1 MSETIQPILK
11 LQHRLNITISNL
23 YYMAFSVGLQWEW
36 QELKSE
42 IKGRGWLPLDMAH
55 LKVIEHPAV
64 PGIIQMIEILEEARE
79 KLPENDTASNIE
91 GTSSLDDGPVQE
103 GWLSE
108 DYSEEENMDMWQ
120 QNLFVDL
127 LSVFEACWYLENGSH
142 PSIPVYDQ
150 FDKMY
155 FNAKLQIYSDTDIVA
170 MVIAALNSLLRVNW
184 KSVYVEKEMNL
195 VKEKYIL

>member
-1 MSETIQPILK
+1 MNTITSNYLK
-11 LQHRLNITISNL
+11 PFIKLHTRLNNTINNL

-42 IKGRGWLPLDMAH
+42 IKNRGWLPLDMAH

-79 KLPENDTASNIE
+79 KLAENNRVSKEEAKISVE
-91 GTSSLDDGPVQE
+91 VGPIQD

-108 DYSEEENMDMWQ
+108 DYSEEENIDMWQ

-127 LSVFEACWYLENGSH
+127 LSIFEACWFMEHDCS
-142 PSIPVYDQ
+142 PSMSVYDQ
-150 FDKMY
+150 FGKMY
-155 FNAKLQIYSDTDIVA
+155 FEGSIEISSENEIVQPL
-170 MVIAALNSLLRVNW
+170 IAALNEVLKVNK
-184 KSVYVEKEMNL
+184 KSVLAVVE
-195 VKEKYIL
+195 